1 MNSVI
6 DPDNKYNQDH
16 RSVLEK
22 KELSV
27 CSKKES
33 GRGPLKLMVK

>member
-16 RSVLEK
+16 RSV
-22 KELSV
+22 
-27 CSKKES
+27 
-33 GRGPLKLMVK
+33 